1 MAVEGMTFQANCPY
15 CLTKSVAFTVRAVN
29 SWDMDGSIEYFDLFG
44 RCNYCRRSIVAV
56 FRVPRTTPGL
66 EAYMARGGHPYLIFP
81 TLPSDDAPLHTPD
94 PAARFFKQGRHNN
107 MSGHWDAAGAMFRKA
122 LESALKSKFPA
133 LSGTLFSCIQEAG
146 QQQQLDSNLVE
157 WAHQI
162 RMDGNEAVH
171 GDEPR
176 TKKKMQNS

>member
-1 MAVEGMTFQANCPY
+1 MELCENQTHFTGC
-15 CLTKSVAFTVRAVN
+15 SVPA
-29 SWDMDGSIEYFDLFG
+29 LHH
-44 RCNYCRRSIVAV
+44 
-56 FRVPRTTPGL
+56 RTG
-66 EAYMARGGHPYLIFP
+66 
-81 TLPSDDAPLHTPD
+81 
-94 PAARFFKQGRHNN
+94 PALYN

-122 LESALKSKFPA
+122 FESALKSKFPA
-133 LSGTLFSCIQEAG
+133 LSGTLFSCIQEAER
-146 QQQQLDSNLVE
+146 QQQLDSNLVE